1 MVVLSEAPERAT
13 VGPRTADQCAPCSAV
28 VARQFAIWPFAPRTL
43 RLLVLVD
50 PNQPGVDQR
59 GLLRAMQYCSI
70 GSETGSQT
78 TVVRAAVRAAHHV
91 LRHHNHDALPL
102 AQVTAAAVVAA
113 VRGNVAYVG
122 MVGEAA
128 VFAWRNGRL
137 NGRRTPSR
145 VTRPLG
151 MDHEPPVTL
160 WSTPLRP
167 GDRLVLACGGSWH
180 ADTDERVRDVLGD
193 SPSGVLE
200 ERLAD
205 VLGGARILV
214 DDGSSAA
221 RPALAVRSVAVPPPM
236 AQLDARP
243 RGGWR
248 RRLAPLVPLALL
260 AAGAV
265 ATLSPPA
272 QPQHR
277 ALRAQAESLLA
288 EARNVDDLNQAHTL
302 AARALSAA
310 ERAAALAPAEHS
322 AIVAD
327 IVRALDQIDRVYPV
341 QPGFVVRLGP
351 TGSNVV
357 DLAVADDRL
366 FTLDVVEHA
375 VRRFGALGGEQWP
388 TPETLLVRKGAAVG
402 SRFLDTPVAIQYLAG
417 PQAGNGVLTVV
428 DRARTVAQLMPDG
441 VLSPRSLPSSS
452 AWQRIGALGGD
463 DAGNLFV
470 LDSGA
475 RRLLEYPGASQRL
488 IDPPSPLLEAHVD
501 FERIAEVV
509 PLRDIFVRFVDG
521 SVRRLTRDGQELSF
535 EVRPPDGRVSTFAAI
550 AADRSGGLF
559 LADPA
564 HARLLHIAADGGFV
578 RQLRDPALAGVHQI
592 QTSPDG
598 RRLYALVA
606 TGVLGLDIPAFA
618 DTPAE

>member
-1 MVVLSEAPERAT
+1 MVVLSEAPQRTA
-13 VGPRTADQCAPCSAV
+13 VGPRTADQRAPCSAV
-28 VARQFAIWPFAPRTL
+28 IARQFAIWPFAPRTL
-43 RLLVLVD
+43 RVLMLVD

-78 TVVRAAVRAAHHV
+78 TIVRAATRAAHHV
-91 LRHHNHDALPL
+91 LRHHNHDVLPL
-102 AQVTAAAVVAA
+102 AQVTAAAAVAA
-113 VRGNVAYVG
+113 VRGNVAYVAL
-122 MVGEAA
+122 VGEAA

-151 MDHEPPVTL
+151 MDLEPAVTL

-180 ADTDERVRDVLGD
+180 ANTDKSMRDVLGN
-193 SPSGVLE
+193 SPSEALE

-205 VLGGARILV
+205 VLGGARVLV

-221 RPALAVRSVAVPPPM
+221 RPALP
-236 AQLDARP
+236 ARTATGP
-243 RGGWR
+243 RPTPHSRAGPRAGWR
-248 RRLAPLVPLALL
+248 RWLAPLVPLALL

-272 QPQHR
+272 QPQHL
-277 ALRAQAESLLA
+277 ALRVQAESLLA
-288 EARNVDDLNQAHTL
+288 QARNVNDLDQAHTL
-302 AARALSAA
+302 ATRALSAA
-310 ERAAALAPAEHS
+310 QRAAALAPAEHS
-322 AIVAD
+322 VMVTD
-327 IVRALDQIDRVYPV
+327 IARALDQIDRVYPV
-341 QPGFVVRLGP
+341 QVSFVVRLGP

-366 FTLDVVEHA
+366 FTLDVVENA
-375 VRRFGALGGEQWP
+375 VRRFGTLGGEQWP
-388 TPETLLVRKGAAVG
+388 TPETLVVRKGAPVG
-402 SRFLDTPVAIQYLAG
+402 GRFLDTPVAIQYLAG

-428 DRARTVAQLMPDG
+428 DRARTIAQLMPDG

-463 DAGNLFV
+463 QEGNLFV

-488 IDPPSPLLEAHVD
+488 IDPPSPLLEARADV
-501 FERIAEVV
+501 ERIAEVV
-509 PLRDIFVRFVDG
+509 PLRDIFVRLEDG
-521 SVRRLTRDGQELSF
+521 SVHRLTRDGQELSF
-535 EVRPPDGRVSTFAAI
+535 DVRPPDGPVGTLAAI
-550 AADRSGGLF
+550 AADRLGGLF

-564 HARLLHIAADGGFV
+564 RARILQIAPDGGFV

-592 QTSPDG
+592 QSSPDG

-606 TGVLGLDIPAFA
+606 TGVLGLDIPTFA
-618 DTPAE
+618 DTPAV